1 MPALTA
7 RGAAVAAT
15 AALALLLLLAAAA
28 PAPAHA
34 AAAAKRC
41 ASVPFTPNSD
51 DIAANV
57 RALGVSCRTARALI
71 RASEGRPPAR
81 FRGFSCT
88 RRPVEEGVEM
98 PYTRVRCAKGTA
110 SVRWDRF

>member
-1 MPALTA
+1 MPALTP

-15 AALALLLLLAAAA
+15 APLPLLLLVLLPAT
-28 PAPAHA
+28 APAHA

-88 RRPVEEGVEM
+88 RRRVEEGVEM